1 MTTRNAA
8 TRRGRTL
15 AIGAAVIMLVSLLL
29 PWYTFVGD
37 LPASAFRGWDGSG
50 ILVVIAGV
58 ATLAVLAFP
67 SGVLRAEGPAE
78 RPIVYALLATIA
90 VLGVVLWPLSFLD
103 QPSGLLPDRAPGL
116 WLAVVGAVV
125 SLLAAREM
133 ARRPVRR

>member
-1 MTTRNAA
+1 MTTRNTA
-8 TRRGRTL
+8 TPRARAL
-15 AIGAAVIMLVSLLL
+15 AIVAAAIMLVSCLL

-37 LPASAFRGWDGSG
+37 LPATSFRGWDGSG
-50 ILVVIAGV
+50 VLVFIAAV

-67 SGVLRAEGPAE
+67 ASATRPEGPAQ

-103 QPSGLLPDRAPGL
+103 RPSGLLPDRAPGL
-116 WLAVVGAVV
+116 WLAVAGAAV

-133 ARRPVRR
+133 VRRRVRR